1 MHQLKS
7 CFFGFVATAMI
18 SSAGSASAQTT
29 PNFKAQEIDSN
40 VGIGYGLALADV
52 DGDGRTDIL
61 LADKDLIV
69 WYQNPKWDK
78 HIIAEKL
85 TDKDHV
91 CIAARDINGDGKCE
105 IAVGAQWNPGDTV
118 DSGAVFYLVPQED
131 RTQRWKPIELSHEPT
146 THRMRW
152 VRNRSGRYDLIVA
165 PLHGRGNKNGV
176 GNGVRILAYHKPEDV
191 TQPWNTT
198 LVADA
203 MHMTHNFEVIPST
216 PDEPE
221 SLLLAGREGIVRLT
235 SGTNGWRSQ
244 WVARHDTPELLGA
257 GEVRWGAFAGG
268 QPYVAAIE
276 PMHGNQLVIYTPPPE
291 GPKDGLWQRRVL
303 DDTLVDG
310 HALACHDLLGLNN
323 RQIVVGWR
331 AMNKIGK
338 RVGVKLFYTTKEDG
352 TGWQQHLLDDNT
364 MACEDV
370 MGADLDGDRD
380 VDMVAAGRASKN
392 LKIYWNLRQ

>member
-1 MHQLKS
+1 
-7 CFFGFVATAMI
+7 
-18 SSAGSASAQTT
+18 
-29 PNFKAQEIDSN
+29 

-61 LADKDLIV
+61 LADKDLIA
-69 WYQNPKWDK
+69 WYQNPKWEK

-131 RTQRWKPIELSHEPT
+131 RTQRWKPIQLSHEPT

-191 TQPWNTT
+191 TLPWNTT

-244 WVARHDTPELLGA
+244 WVARHDTPELQGA